1 MGQRTC
7 GRLWSTHWKVIC
19 YVTRLFI
26 FIANYSRVIIA
37 NYRRVIIANL
47 ISKVIFILDTKSYFD
62 SYFNKYLLV
71 NIDEEI

>member
-1 MGQRTC
+1 MWAKEPC
-7 GRLWSTHWKVIC
+7 GWLWSTHWKVIC

-26 FIANYSRVIIA
+26 FIANYSI
-37 NYRRVIIANL
+37 VIIANL
-47 ISKVIFILDTKSYFD
+47 ISKVIFILDTKSFFD